1 MHTLEGHSSAVS
13 KSIAMKSRADANVFL
28 IVSVMFILLFVTTH
42 IPVYTAKSDFC
53 YKIGRPILFP
63 VM

>member
-28 IVSVMFILLFVTTH
+28 IVSVMFIILFVTTQ
-42 IPVYTAKSDFC
+42 
-53 YKIGRPILFP
+53 
-63 VM
+63 